1 MEEKREEEGLQ
12 KINWV
17 SERMPVLKT
26 VKNFLVKEKIF
37 DGLKIGMSINIE
49 AKTANLVFAL
59 SEAGAS
65 IYVAGSNKLSTQD
78 DIAYILS
85 KRGINVFAWR
95 DETEEDHLANLRKV
109 LENKPDLIV
118 DDGGDLTVLLSKE
131 LEYKELTPIG
141 GTEETTTGIKR
152 ITSLESEGLLRFP
165 VIGVNNA
172 STKHLF
178 DNRFGTGE
186 SVLSTIMNIT
196 NLSIATKNLVIAGY
210 GWVGRG
216 IAGKARAFGAKVYI
230 TEVDPVK
237 AMEADFD
244 GFYVYSMD
252 EASKIGDIFIT
263 TTGNINVITQRHFEL
278 MKDGAILCNAGHF
291 NKEIDVQA
299 LNDFS
304 SSKRVIKPNIDEYFL
319 YNGRRLYLIG
329 KGDIVNLIAGDGK
342 PAEIMDLSFSL
353 EALSLEYLVR
363 NRGGFIPKLYA
374 VPNSID
380 LRIAELYLGARGI
393 KIDRLDQTQK
403 QYRSSWF

>member
-17 SERMPVLKT
+17 SERMPVLRT

-37 DGLKIGMSINIE
+37 DGLKIGMSIHIE

-59 SEAGAS
+59 NEAGAS
-65 IYVAGSNKLSTQD
+65 IYVAGSNTLSTQD

-95 DETEEDHLANLRKV
+95 GETEEDHLANLRKV
-109 LENKPDLIV
+109 LDNKPDLIV

-131 LEYKELTPIG
+131 LEYKELAPIG
-141 GTEETTTGIKR
+141 STEETTTGINR

-291 NKEIDVQA
+291 NKEIDVQS

-304 SSKRVIKPNIDEYFL
+304 SSKRVIKTNIDEYFL
-319 YNGRRLYLIG
+319 YNGKRLYLIG

-403 QYRSSWF
+403 QYRLSWL

>member
-37 DGLKIGMSINIE
+37 DGLKIGMSIHIE

-65 IYVAGSNKLSTQD
+65 VYVAGSNTLSTQD

-85 KRGINVFAWR
+85 KRGVNVFAWR
-95 DETEEDHLANLRKV
+95 GETEEDHLANLRKV
-109 LENKPDLIV
+109 LDNKPDLIV

-141 GTEETTTGIKR
+141 GTEETTTGINR

-196 NLSIATKNLVIAGY
+196 NLSIATKNLVVAGY

-319 YNGRRLYLIG
+319 YNGKRLYLIG

>member
-1 MEEKREEEGLQ
+1 MEEKKEEEGLQ

-17 SERMPVLKT
+17 SERMPVLRT

-37 DGLKIGMSINIE
+37 EGLKIGMSIHIE

-59 SEAGAS
+59 NEAGAN
-65 IYVAGSNKLSTQD
+65 IFVAGSNTLSTQD
-78 DIAYILS
+78 DIAYVLS
-85 KRGINVFAWR
+85 KKGINVFAWR
-95 DETEEDHLANLRKV
+95 GETEEDHLANLRKV
-109 LENKPDLIV
+109 LDNKPDLIV

-131 LEYKELTPIG
+131 LEYRELNPIG

-230 TEVDPVK
+230 SEVDPVK

-304 SSKRVIKPNIDEYFL
+304 SSKRIIKPNIDEYFL

>member
-17 SERMPVLKT
+17 SERMPVLRT

-37 DGLKIGMSINIE
+37 DGLKIGMSIHIE

-59 SEAGAS
+59 NEAGAS
-65 IYVAGSNKLSTQD
+65 IYVAGSNTLSTQD

-95 DETEEDHLANLRKV
+95 GETEEDHLANLRKV
-109 LENKPDLIV
+109 LDNKPDLIV

-141 GTEETTTGIKR
+141 STEETTTGINR

-196 NLSIATKNLVIAGY
+196 NLSIATKNLVVAGY

-291 NKEIDVQA
+291 NKEIDVQS

-304 SSKRVIKPNIDEYFL
+304 SSKRVIKTNIDEYFL
-319 YNGRRLYLIG
+319 YNGKRLYLIG

-403 QYRSSWF
+403 QYRLSWL

>member
-1 MEEKREEEGLQ
+1 MNNKEEGFQ

-17 SERMPVLKT
+17 SGRMPVLKT
-26 VKNFLVKEKIF
+26 VKDILIKEKTF
-37 DGLKIGMSINIE
+37 EGLKIGMSIHIE
-49 AKTANLVFAL
+49 SKTANLIFTL

-65 IYVAGSNKLSTQD
+65 IYVAGSNLLSTQD
-78 DIAYILS
+78 DIAYALS
-85 KRGINVFAWR
+85 KKGINVFGWR
-95 DETEEDHLANLRKV
+95 GESEEDHLANLRKV
-109 LENKPDLIV
+109 LDNKPDLIV
-118 DDGGDLTVLLSKE
+118 DDGGDLTVLISRE
-131 LEYKELTPIG
+131 LEYRDFTPIG

-152 ITSLESEGLLRFP
+152 IASLESEGLLRFP

-178 DNRFGTGE
+178 DNRYGTGE
-186 SVLSTIMNIT
+186 SVLSTIMNTT
-196 NLSIATKNLVIAGY
+196 NLAIATKNLVIAGY

-216 IAGKARAFGAKVYI
+216 IAGKAKAFGAKVYI
-230 TEVDPVK
+230 TEVDPIK

-244 GFYVYSMD
+244 GLYVCSMD
-252 EASKIGDIFIT
+252 EAAKVGDIFIT
-263 TTGNINVITQRHFEL
+263 TTGNINIITQKHFEL

-291 NKEIDVQA
+291 NKEIDVSA

-304 SSKRVIKPNIDEYFL
+304 SSKRRIKPNIDEYFL

-329 KGDIVNLIAGDGK
+329 GGDIVNLTAGDGR

-374 VPNSID
+374 VPNSLD
-380 LRIAELYLGARGI
+380 LRIAELYLGSHGI
-393 KIDRLDQTQK
+393 KIDRLDKTQK

>member
-17 SERMPVLKT
+17 SERMPVLRT

-37 DGLKIGMSINIE
+37 DGLKIGMSIHIE

-59 SEAGAS
+59 NEAGAS
-65 IYVAGSNKLSTQD
+65 IYVAGSNTLSTQD

-95 DETEEDHLANLRKV
+95 GETEEDHLANLRKV
-109 LENKPDLIV
+109 LDNKPDLIV

-141 GTEETTTGIKR
+141 STEETTTGINR

-291 NKEIDVQA
+291 NKEIDVQS

-304 SSKRVIKPNIDEYFL
+304 SSKRVIKTNIDEYFL
-319 YNGRRLYLIG
+319 YNGKRLYLIG

-403 QYRSSWF
+403 QYRLSWL